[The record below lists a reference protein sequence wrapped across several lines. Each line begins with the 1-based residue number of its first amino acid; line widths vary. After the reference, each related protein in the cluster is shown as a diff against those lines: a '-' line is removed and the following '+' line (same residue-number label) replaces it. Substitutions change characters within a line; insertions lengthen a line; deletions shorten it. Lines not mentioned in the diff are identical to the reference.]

1 MLKLIRELAP
11 PAARERQADPRK
23 IARAVFWS
31 FFGVRKMRDLE
42 SDRASITPLQAI
54 VAGVI
59 GTVILVAGLFSL
71 VRLVTA

>member
-11 PAARERQADPRK
+11 PSARERQADPRR

-31 FFGVRKMRDLE
+31 FFGVRRMRDLE

-54 VAGVI
+54 AAGMI
-59 GTVILVAGLFSL
+59 GTLI
-71 VRLVTA
+71 LVTALFTLVRIVTA